1 MRPFI
6 QRTAGATFTCGSSLS
21 LIFRKD
27 YIEYVFKLQG
37 GFYGI
42 IHLIPA
48 ADGQMLFA
56 DWGDYFQFIIGHN
69 EPEKLM
75 RMLEKPCPKVIDL
88 MTGASGN
95 SLVTIRGGQLG
106 ISRQVDAAPNPN
118 LIALAG
124 DEKILDEAEQLLG
137 YCLDLFHEIRTKC
150 SFPEW
155 KKRLVNLYG

>member
-1 MRPFI
+1 
-6 QRTAGATFTCGSSLS
+6 
-21 LIFRKD
+21 
-27 YIEYVFKLQG
+27 
-37 GFYGI
+37 
-42 IHLIPA
+42 
-48 ADGQMLFA
+48 
-56 DWGDYFQFIIGHN
+56 
-69 EPEKLM
+69 M

-150 SFPEW
+150 PFPEW

>member
-1 MRPFI
+1 MPI
-6 QRTAGATFTCGSSLS
+6 G
-21 LIFRKD
+21 
-27 YIEYVFKLQG
+27 
-37 GFYGI
+37 
-42 IHLIPA
+42 
-48 ADGQMLFA
+48 
-56 DWGDYFQFIIGHN
+56 GDYFQLIIGHN

-95 SLVTIRGGQLG
+95 SLVTIRGDQLG
-106 ISRQVDAAPNPN
+106 VSRQVDAVPNPN

-124 DEKILDEAEQLLG
+124 DEKILDEAEQLLS

-150 SFPEW
+150 PFPEW

>member
-37 GFYGI
+37 DFYGI

-56 DWGDYFQFIIGHN
+56 DWGGLFPTHHRAQ
-69 EPEKLM
+69 
-75 RMLEKPCPKVIDL
+75 R
-88 MTGASGN
+88 TGKA
-95 SLVTIRGGQLG
+95 
-106 ISRQVDAAPNPN
+106 DAYVGET
-118 LIALAG
+118 LSESHRSDDG
-124 DEKILDEAEQLLG
+124 
-137 YCLDLFHEIRTKC
+137 CLR
-150 SFPEW
+150 
-155 KKRLVNLYG
+155 

>member
-6 QRTAGATFTCGSSLS
+6 QPTFTCGSSLS

-56 DWGDYFQFIIGHN
+56 DWGDYFQLIIGHN

-88 MTGASGN
+88 M
-95 SLVTIRGGQLG
+95 
-106 ISRQVDAAPNPN
+106 QVDAVPN

-137 YCLDLFHEIRTKC
+137 YCPDLFHEIRTKC